1 MPRRPAAP
9 TARQLFAHV
18 LDLPGGMRIGTI
30 HAFCQSLLRRFP
42 LEARLSPHFRLVD
55 EADATEALREAR
67 EDVLAEAHD
76 LERRSDLSTLAGLA
90 TEQQFGRL
98 VATLRSEPERLAR
111 AAALGRAGLLGAL
124 NRVLDAEP
132 DDAAVLARAT
142 AWAEEAALQQ
152 ACRVLADLGSAKV
165 AEKAVRLLEWLALA
179 AEHRADAWHIWRGEF
194 LLDDGAP
201 RGAGALFNQ
210 NLGKS
215 RPEVVEVIL
224 AEQTRIARHRGHRRA
239 CRTASVSA
247 ALAALAAP
255 VARAYDERKETLGAA
270 RLRRPD
276 LPFVPAA
283 GGPRRGLGALQARR
297 RARPSAARRGAGHR
311 ARAMGDRRAR

>member
-1 MPRRPAAP
+1 MPGWTTNWQNCGIDASPAGRAA
-9 TARQLFAHV
+9 ARQLFARV

-111 AAALGRAGLLGAL
+111 AAALGRSGLLDAL

-132 DDAAVLARAT
+132 DDDAVLARAI
-142 AWAEEAALQQ
+142 AWAEEAALQPRLPR
-152 ACRVLADLGSAKV
+152 AGRSRLG
-165 AEKAVRLLEWLALA
+165 EG
-179 AEHRADAWHIWRGEF
+179 RGEG
-194 LLDDGAP
+194 GAAAGVA
-201 RGAGALFNQ
+201 GAG
-210 NLGKS
+210 
-215 RPEVVEVIL
+215 
-224 AEQTRIARHRGHRRA
+224 RRA
-239 CRTASVSA
+239 
-247 ALAALAAP
+247 P
-255 VARAYDERKETLGAA
+255 G
-270 RLRRPD
+270 RRMAH
-276 LPFVPAA
+276 L
-283 GGPRRGLGALQARR
+283 ARR
-297 RARPSAARRGAGHR
+297 IFA
-311 ARAMGDRRAR
+311 